1 MAEVNL
7 LEKVKTLNGFTGT
20 YQDDL
25 IRSYIDEVKEYLM
38 DGGVQKDIVDA
49 PTSVGVI
56 ARGVSDL
63 YYDDSLSNYFRERV
77 IQLSMKEVT
86 ENV

>member
-25 IRSYIDEVKEYLM
+25 IQSYIDEVKEYLM
-38 DGGVQKDIVDA
+38 DGGVQKEIVDA

>member
-25 IRSYIDEVKEYLM
+25 IKSYIDEVKEYLM
-38 DGGVQKDIVDA
+38 DGGVQKEIVDA

>member
-25 IRSYIDEVKEYLM
+25 IKSYIDEVKEYLM
-38 DGGVQKDIVDA
+38 DGGVQQEIVDA

-63 YYDDSLSNYFRERV
+63 YYDGSLSGYFRERV
-77 IQLSMKEVT
+77 IQLSMKEVKDD
-86 ENV
+86 V